1 LAFRH
6 LVATNQT
13 LMITAARGCGDFLS
27 RRLRHNSLEAIP
39 FDPGLRE
46 EYALMLFENDDD
58 HDVSELV
65 ARLLGETAEFIRRR
79 GFHLVEPPTHGDE
92 PDLVDMAV
100 LTGGLDWDHDLEP
113 RLTRRNRNRRAA

>member
-1 LAFRH
+1 
-6 LVATNQT
+6 VAAV
-13 LMITAARGCGDFLS
+13 ISFS
-27 RRLRHNSLEAIP
+27 RRLRHSSLEAFP

-58 HDVSELV
+58 RDVSELV

-79 GFHLVEPPTHGDE
+79 GFHLVEPPAHSDE

-100 LTGGLDWDHDLEP
+100 LTGGLDWDGDVEP
-113 RLTRRNRNRRAA
+113 RLTRRSRNRRAA